1 MDIIAKIDR
10 TLLDNELRSII
21 RFAVFRES
29 DGALFNPTYKI
40 KIDDNYPYSTLGGSF
55 YVIPYDDTNRKFI
68 LVSDLHVL
76 EIERFTNST
85 LSIRSSNCMDPYKW
99 HTFTS
104 YSNPKILSRIH
115 TLYELCVKDS
125 KNYNYEEGTYNYEKY
140 VKQI

>member
-29 DGALFNPTYKI
+29 DKALFNPTYKI
-40 KIDDNYPYSTLGGSF
+40 KIDSTAPYFTIRGSF
-55 YVIPYDDTNRKFI
+55 YAIPHDDTNRNFI
-68 LVSDLHVL
+68 LVNDAHVM
-76 EIERFTNST
+76 EIELSTNDT
-85 LSIRSSNCMDPYKW
+85 FSIRSSNCIDPYKW

-104 YSNPKILSRIH
+104 YSNPKIFSRIH

-125 KNYNYEEGTYNYEKY
+125 KNYRYEEGAYNYEKY
-140 VKQI
+140 VKSL